1 MHSLEKWLSTSERE
15 SYMTDAISQYGRQG
29 QLDSSVRSALDRL
42 DKKVATEANAP
53 NQAALAAEKKP
64 SVAKPGADMLILS
77 DVAKKAMDEPTFD
90 RAKVESI
97 KKAIQDG
104 QYPLDSR
111 RIAESFMAIER
122 MIRG

>member
-1 MHSLEKWLSTSERE
+1 
-15 SYMTDAISQYGRQG
+15 MTDPISQYGKAG

-42 DKKVATEANAP
+42 DKKAAAEANAP
-53 NQAALAAEKKP
+53 SQTALAAEKKP
-64 SVAKPGADMLILS
+64 SVAKPGPDMLILS
-77 DVAKKAMDEPTFD
+77 DVAKKAMNEPGFD

-97 KKAIQDG
+97 KKAIQEG

-111 RIAESFMAIER
+111 RIAENFVAIER

>member
-1 MHSLEKWLSTSERE
+1 
-15 SYMTDAISQYGRQG
+15 MTDAISQYGRLG
-29 QLDSSVRSALDRL
+29 QLDNSVRSALDRQ

-53 NQAALAAEKKP
+53 GQTALAAEKKP
-64 SVAKPGADMLILS
+64 SVVKPGADMLILS
-77 DVAKKAMDEPTFD
+77 DVAKKAMDEPSFD

-97 KKAIQDG
+97 KKAIQEG

-122 MIRG
+122 MIRD

>member
-1 MHSLEKWLSTSERE
+1 
-15 SYMTDAISQYGRQG
+15 MTDAISQYGRQG

-122 MIRG
+122 MIRD

>member
-1 MHSLEKWLSTSERE
+1 
-15 SYMTDAISQYGRQG
+15 MTDAISQYGRQG

-42 DKKVATEANAP
+42 DKKGATEANAP
-53 NQAALAAEKKP
+53 NQAALAVEKKP

>member
-1 MHSLEKWLSTSERE
+1 
-15 SYMTDAISQYGRQG
+15 MTDSISQYGRQG
-29 QLDSSVRSALDRL
+29 QLDSSVRSTLDRL

>member
-1 MHSLEKWLSTSERE
+1 
-15 SYMTDAISQYGRQG
+15 MTDPISQYGKTG

-42 DKKVATEANAP
+42 DKKVAAEANAP
-53 NQAALAAEKKP
+53 SQTALAAEKKP
-64 SVAKPGADMLILS
+64 SVAKPGPDMLILS
-77 DVAKKAMDEPTFD
+77 DVAKKAMNEPGFD

-111 RIAESFMAIER
+111 RIAENFVAIER

>member
-1 MHSLEKWLSTSERE
+1 
-15 SYMTDAISQYGRQG
+15 MTDAISQYGRQG

-53 NQAALAAEKKP
+53 NQAALTAEKKP

-111 RIAESFMAIER
+111 RIAESFIAIER